1 MARGDGYSGPFRP
14 DNSGIYAPQ
23 PPAGDPPPGY
33 EYADPGGTDAGGVIP
48 SSPTANHAAPKKH
61 HKKASSGGG
70 GQDTSQFDQL
80 MSMYEKL
87 LNSFLNPAEDPAA
100 QDPGGFG
107 FGDTVLNRRVLQD
120 DEIRSPGL
128 YSATPQRQV
137 MDPVTGATY
146 PTPQAALAA
155 GVTSWQYVP
164 IGQSNQGLGVPVVG
178 EVPGAA

>member
-1 MARGDGYSGPFRP
+1 MPRGGGSDTKPTYGV
-14 DNSGIYAPQ
+14 YAPQ
-23 PPAGDPPPGY
+23 PTGPAPTGYDNVVPGS
-33 EYADPGGTDAGGVIP
+33 DAGGVTP
-48 SSPTANHAAPKKH
+48 SGGPSANHAAPKKH

-107 FGDTVLNRRVLQD
+107 FEDTVLNRRVLQD